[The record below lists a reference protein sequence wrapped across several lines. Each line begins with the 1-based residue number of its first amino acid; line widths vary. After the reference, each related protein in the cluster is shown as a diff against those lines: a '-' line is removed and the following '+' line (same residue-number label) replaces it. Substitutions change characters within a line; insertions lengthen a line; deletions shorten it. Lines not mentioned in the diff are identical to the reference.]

1 MKQREDRY
9 FLCEETDGTLSI
21 CDRHVVEADRE
32 NRVVIGLQQDQAA
45 ELLRK
50 LNSSPSESPK

>member
-1 MKQREDRY
+1 MKQGEDRY
-9 FLCEETDGTLSI
+9 FFCEETDGTLSI

-32 NRVVIGLQQDQAA
+32 NRVVFGLQQDQAA

-50 LNSSPSESPK
+50 LNSDPSESPK